1 MPHVSTENQLVEQPA
16 TRFFAEAWPKTAIVQ
31 RPAAQLIEPKPTQ
44 ATIVQTPL
52 AQRTQQV
59 SPIVQPPVAQLPWK
73 HHIALLDKLDH
84 PADRLWYVPTVAE
97 LEKGLT
103 SE

>member
-1 MPHVSTENQLVEQPA
+1 MPHVSTENQLVGQPA
-16 TRFFAEAWPKTAIVQ
+16 TRFFAEAWPETVIVQ
-31 RPAAQLIEPKPTQ
+31 RPAAQLTEPKPAQ
-44 ATIVQTPL
+44 ATIVQASL
-52 AQRTQQV
+52 AQTAQLV
-59 SPIVQPPVAQLPWK
+59 STIVHQPGAQLPWK

-84 PADRLWYVPTVAE
+84 PADRLWYAPTVAE